1 MCLIIDINIASRI
14 LTTENDPD
22 FGVVRA
28 CLFTGKPY
36 NARLVYGGTKFLKEY
51 SKNNSVFRMIATL
64 DRAGKAFKIDDAQVD
79 DEEQTIK
86 LSGLCN
92 ADDEHIIAL
101 ARVSN
106 VRLLCSH
113 DTGLHGDFTDKSLL
127 DAPRGKVYQNT
138 SHNDLLRRF
147 CK

>member
-1 MCLIIDINIASRI
+1 MCIIIDINIAGRV
-14 LTTENDPD
+14 LTTDSDPD
-22 FGVVRA
+22 FGIVHA
-28 CLFTGKPY
+28 CLFTGKPH
-36 NARLVYGGTKFLKEY
+36 NVRLVYGGKKFLTEY
-51 SKNNSVFRMIATL
+51 SKNHSVARIVAAL
-64 DRAGKAFKIDDAQVD
+64 DRAGKAFKIDDDLVD
-79 DEEQTIK
+79 NEEEVIK
-86 LSGLCN
+86 ISGLCS

-113 DTGLHGDFTDKSLL
+113 DKGLHGDFTDKRLL
-127 DAPRGKVYQNT
+127 NSPRGKVYQNT